1 MHTVPEENRR
11 AFLVGVERKPVRA
24 AHGLH
29 GSHLTD
35 WSVHDSLAELGRL
48 ADTAGLQVAGATWQ
62 KLDRP
67 DPGTYVGAG
76 KVREVREAAAA
87 ENAGTVLFDDELSPG
102 QQRKLEK
109 ELGAVRLID
118 RTRLI
123 LDIFSLHAH
132 SREGKLQVELAQN
145 EYLLPRL
152 AGLRANL
159 AQQTG
164 GAGAG
169 PVGVRGP
176 GETQLELDRR
186 QVRRRILKLHKE
198 LEEVRRQRRQGR
210 VKRER
215 TGMHLVALV
224 GYTNAGK
231 SSILNALTGAGVL
244 VQDKLFATLD
254 PTIRRLRL
262 PSGREALLADTVGF
276 IRKLPHALVAAFRAT
291 LEGIEEAHLLVHV
304 VDASQPAVTE
314 QIRAVETVLGEIG
327 VLDRPR
333 LLAWNKIDLP
343 AAAAAQHRAPGG
355 SPEEVRI
362 SARTGEGIDTL
373 LAKIDAML
381 GSPYASVAAMVPY
394 EHYALVREAYERGSV
409 GSRED
414 TAEGV
419 RLTAT
424 VPDDLA
430 DRLRAFP
437 VPRVKAPRPRPAV
450 AKRRP
455 KTAARAKPAAAPR
468 PKSAPA
474 RKRPAQKRSAKKR
487 SAGKPPEAKH
497 AAQPHRKI
505 PRKPT
510 AAARPKKAGVKPR
523 PPAKRPRNARP

>member
-1 MHTVPEENRR
+1 MHTVPDENRR
-11 AFLVGVERKPVRA
+11 AFIVGVERKPVRA

-35 WSVHDSLAELGRL
+35 WSIQDSLAELARL
-48 ADTAGLQVAGATWQ
+48 ADTAGLRVVGSTWQ

-67 DPGTYVGAG
+67 DPGTYVGSG
-76 KVREVREAAAA
+76 KVREVHEAAAA
-87 ENAGTVLFDDELSPG
+87 ENAGYVLFDDELSPG

-109 ELGAVRLID
+109 ELGAGVRLLD

-145 EYLLPRL
+145 AYLLPRL
-152 AGLRANL
+152 TGLRADL

-186 QVRRRILKLHKE
+186 QVRRRIQKLHKE
-198 LEEVRRQRRQGR
+198 LEEVRSQRQQGR
-210 VKRER
+210 AKRNR
-215 TGMHLVALV
+215 TGMPMVALV

-231 SSILNALTGAGVL
+231 SSLLNALTGAGVL
-244 VQDKLFATLD
+244 VQDKLFSTLD

-262 PSGREALLADTVGF
+262 PSGREVLLADTVGF

-291 LEGIEEAHLLVHV
+291 LEGIDEAQLLLHL
-304 VDASQPAVTE
+304 VDVSHPAGNE

-343 AAAAAQHRAPGG
+343 TAGPAPRRPPGG
-355 SPEEVRI
+355 NPEEVRI
-362 SARTGEGIDTL
+362 SARTGEGLTTL
-373 LAKIDAML
+373 LAKIDGMIA
-381 GSPYASVAAMVPY
+381 SPFATVEAMVPY
-394 EHYALVREAYERGSV
+394 ESYELVRLAHERGSV
-409 GSRED
+409 LARED

-419 RLTAT
+419 RIRAT

-437 VPRVKAPRPRPAV
+437 VPRLKPAKKPAPKARKEPARKTVAKTAPKPRKKPAPRRARKSERKAPAAKRPRKPSGAKPRPAV
-450 AKRRP
+450 RRSRSP
-455 KTAARAKPAAAPR
+455 RA
-468 PKSAPA
+468 
-474 RKRPAQKRSAKKR
+474 
-487 SAGKPPEAKH
+487 
-497 AAQPHRKI
+497 
-505 PRKPT
+505 
-510 AAARPKKAGVKPR
+510 
-523 PPAKRPRNARP
+523 